1 MLLQRY
7 TLPLILTAI
16 SVVPATARAEGCIQS
31 SLNGAYGFVSSVRIV
46 PPDPQD
52 RTTRQ
57 NVVAVVVYDG
67 AGIVRLAGSVVGVT
81 GVHDIL
87 LHGTYQL
94 NEQCLGRV
102 VLLNAKEQ
110 KSDTWRFAMVSGG
123 VRLLTVS
130 DSSPNMKP
138 FVQERRWG
146 WAHFVEK

>member
-1 MLLQRY
+1 MHTKLAQWSLRVCIVSDRS
-7 TLPLILTAI
+7 PI
-16 SVVPATARAEGCIQS
+16 PATAPHA
-31 SLNGAYGFVSSVRIV
+31 
-46 PPDPQD
+46 
-52 RTTRQ
+52 

>member
-1 MLLQRY
+1 M
-7 TLPLILTAI
+7 
-16 SVVPATARAEGCIQS
+16 
-31 SLNGAYGFVSSVRIV
+31 
-46 PPDPQD
+46 
-52 RTTRQ
+52 
-57 NVVAVVVYDG
+57 
-67 AGIVRLAGSVVGVT
+67 T

-138 FVQERRWG
+138 FVQERR
-146 WAHFVEK
+146 